1 MNIYLIGFMAVG
13 KTTLGKR
20 LAKAMQ
26 RPFIDTDKLIAQRT
40 LKTIDEI
47 FETLG
52 EDEFRKIEADTLRS
66 ITENNAIIATGGGLP
81 CYFNN
86 MDFMNTQG
94 VTIYLRA
101 NSAFI
106 YNRLLHAKAPRPLLK
121 ELKLDELLA
130 FIEAKLAARQPY
142 YLQSKLVQDMP
153 LKSVETLVNTM
164 IEQGL

>member
-20 LAKAMQ
+20 LAKALQ
-26 RPFIDTDKLIAQRT
+26 RPFVDTDNLIVQRT
-40 LKTIDEI
+40 GKSIEEI

-52 EDEFRKIEADTLRS
+52 EDEFRKIEADVLRS
-66 ITENNAIIATGGGLP
+66 ITTQNNIIATGGGLP

-86 MDFMNTQG
+86 MDFMNAHG
-94 VTIYLRA
+94 LTIYLNA

-130 FIEAKLAARQPY
+130 YIEAKLAARQPY
-142 YLQSKLVQDMP
+142 YMQSKLVQDMP
-153 LKSVETLVNTM
+153 LKSVKTLVNKVV
-164 IEQGL
+164 EQGF